1 MVRPKKIYSISQR
14 FFRVEYLYLGQFST
28 RKASRHSE
36 LKLSVVQQ
44 EVCSFCIFHILSLY
58 PSVLFHWGGGGGG
71 VSPCQV
77 GPFQNRSNQA
87 KPHHWTTSEQ
97 VRLVLVWMWS
107 DLLCSVLACSDMFW
121 PVLTWSDMVWACL
134 MWFELVCCGMTCFD
148 VVWPVLTWSDVI
160 RPVLMWSD
168 MVSHVL
174 TWSDAFWPVLRCSD
188 LFWCGLTYSDMA

>member
-14 FFRVEYLYLGQFST
+14 FFRVEYLNFCQFST

-58 PSVLFHWGGGGGG
+58 PSVLFHWGGGF
-71 VSPCQV
+71 SPCQV

-107 DLLCSVLACSDMFW
+107 DLLCSVLAWSDMVWYCLSLSNVVWAGLLWYDLFWCSLTCSNMVWCDQTCSDVVWHGFTCSDLVWCILTCSEMFW
-121 PVLTWSDMVWACL
+121 PVL
-134 MWFELVCCGMTCFD
+134 
-148 VVWPVLTWSDVI
+148 
-160 RPVLMWSD
+160 MWSN
-168 MVSHVL
+168 
-174 TWSDAFWPVLRCSD
+174 